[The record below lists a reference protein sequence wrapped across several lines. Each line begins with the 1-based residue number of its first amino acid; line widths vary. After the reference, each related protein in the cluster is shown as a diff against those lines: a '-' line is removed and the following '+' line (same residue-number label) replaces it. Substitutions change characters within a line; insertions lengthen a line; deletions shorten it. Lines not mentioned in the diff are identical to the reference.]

1 MNELVRIQ
9 KRIRKAIG
17 KEVRCEE
24 VLGAVKLEGQ
34 MDTWDE
40 VVLAGKIAAKSKYR
54 GVVNDLYVA
63 GIDHRVE
70 RKPSLRDD
78 RLEGRKP
85 DVLVIGGGIVGTS
98 IARELSKWK
107 LDILLI
113 EKESDVGLHQSSR
126 NDGMVHPG
134 VTPRPGTL
142 KAKYNVRG
150 NELFKDIARDLD
162 VPYRTIGTY
171 VMFKSRLLAHTGLLF
186 VRRARKNGVYS
197 AKTVGYKEIKKHV
210 PNVPDDVAGGVY
222 MPTTGVCPPYQMT
235 VAMAESA
242 VINGAKVS
250 LNTYAEAI
258 NREGDTIKS
267 VQTNR
272 GMIYPKIVIN
282 AAGLFSDKIAEMA
295 QDRFFTIHPRKG
307 QVALLDRSEGEKLDA
322 VVSSVTL
329 KMMIHSTTKGG
340 GLVKTAY
347 GNILAGPSAKEQPYK
362 EEYSTDRDT
371 IDSVLNKNLKNIKGL
386 QKNSVIT
393 YLAGNRAATY
403 KEDFIIEPSKYVDNL
418 IYAAGI
424 QSPGYASAP
433 AIAEDICIM
442 AIDKLSKIQ
451 EVHKNKDFIPT
462 RAGVPRL
469 SKMTEQERNALI
481 EMRPEYGEIVCR
493 CEEISK
499 GEILD
504 AIHAPLPALTTD
516 AIKRRTRAGM
526 GRCQGGFCRPLI
538 TQIIRDETGLEVE
551 KILSKGGAERNG

>member
-1 MNELVRIQ
+1 MNNLETIQ
-9 KRIRKAIG
+9 KRIKKAIG
-17 KEVRCEE
+17 KEVRCAE

-34 MDTWDE
+34 VDTWDE

-54 GVVNDLYVA
+54 GVVNDLCVE
-63 GIDHRVE
+63 GIDHHVE

-78 RLEGRKP
+78 NLEGRKP
-85 DVLVIGGGIVGTS
+85 DVLIIGGGIVGTS
-98 IARELSKWK
+98 IAREMTKWK
-107 LDILLI
+107 LDIVLI

-150 NELFKDIARDLD
+150 NELFKDIAKDLD

-171 VMFKSRLLAHTGLLF
+171 VMFKSRLLAPTGKLF
-186 VRRARKNGVYS
+186 VRRARKNGVNS
-197 AKTVGYKEIKKHV
+197 VKTVSYKEIKKHV
-210 PNVPDDVAGGVY
+210 PNVPDDVVAGVY

-242 VINGAKVS
+242 VINGAEVS
-250 LNTYAEAI
+250 LNTYAESI

-282 AAGLFSDKIAEMA
+282 AAGLFSDKIADMA
-295 QDRFFTIHPRKG
+295 KDRFFTIHPRKG

-347 GNILAGPSAKEQPYK
+347 GNILAGPSANEQPYK

-371 IDSVLNKNLKNIKGL
+371 IDSVLTKNLKNIKGL

-403 KEDFIIEPSKYVDNL
+403 KEDFIIEPSKHVDNL

-424 QSPGYASAP
+424 QSPGFASAP
-433 AIAEDICIM
+433 AIAEDICTMTIK
-442 AIDKLSKIQ
+442 KLSEIQ
-451 EVHKNKDFIPT
+451 DVQMNKDFNPI

-504 AIHAPLPALTTD
+504 AIHAPLPALTAD

-538 TQIIRDETGLEVE
+538 TQIIREETGLEVE